1 MDLIVFAMVI
11 AAAVMHAVWNA
22 VVKIQDDR
30 LVMMAMISGSAG
42 ICSLLVLPFVPLPSI
57 EAWPYIGI
65 SLVLK
70 NAYYLLLISAY
81 RHGDLS
87 HVYPIARGTAP
98 IIVTLISVGILGETI
113 TQSGLLAVI
122 LIAVG
127 LLSLAAT
134 RGQKAMANLKPVGF
148 ALATGLFI
156 ALYTVVDG
164 LGARISGNPHSFTF
178 WQFFLDGFPLVLFVL
193 ALRRREALNV
203 VRANWAVG
211 LFGGVVSLIAIW
223 LVIWA
228 LTLAP
233 MAYVSALRETG
244 IVFAVMIGVVF
255 LKERLDL
262 RRFTAIFCTMA
273 GSLLLKFSK

>member
-193 ALRRREALNV
+193 SLRRRQALNV
-203 VRANWAVG
+203 FRANWAVG
-211 LFGGVVSLIAIW
+211 LLGGVVSLIAIW

-262 RRFTAIFCTMA
+262 RRFTAIFCAMA

>member
-1 MDLIVFAMVI
+1 MDLIVFAMVL

-22 VVKIQDDR
+22 VVKVQGDR
-30 LVMMAMISGSAG
+30 LVMMAMISGWGG

-57 EAWPYIGI
+57 EVWPYIGI
-65 SLVLK
+65 SIVLK

-98 IIVTLISVGILGETI
+98 LIVTLISVGILGETL
-113 TQSGLLAVI
+113 TPSGLFAVI
-122 LIAVG
+122 LIGVG
-127 LLSLAAT
+127 VLSLAAT
-134 RGQKAMANLKPVGF
+134 RGQESFVNLKPAVF
-148 ALATGLFI
+148 ALATGIFI

-164 LGARISGNPHSFTF
+164 LGARISGNPHSFIF

-193 ALRRREALNV
+193 ALRGRAALKV

-228 LTLAP
+228 MTLAP
-233 MAYVSALRETG
+233 MAYVSALRETS
-244 IVFAVMIGVVF
+244 IVFAVLIGAVF

-262 RRFTAIFCTMA
+262 RRLTAIFLTMA
-273 GSLLLKFSK
+273 GSLILKTSR